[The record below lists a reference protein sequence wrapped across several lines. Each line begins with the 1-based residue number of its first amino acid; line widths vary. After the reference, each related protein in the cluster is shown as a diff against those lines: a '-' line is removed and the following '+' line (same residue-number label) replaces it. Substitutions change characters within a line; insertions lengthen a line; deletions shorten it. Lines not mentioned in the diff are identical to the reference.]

1 MKPGPWNPV
10 DLAQEFI
17 EFDTTTPKDNGMQSR
32 MISYL
37 KKAGF
42 TIHPLPFE
50 GIQNFYARLG
60 NSSPVFCFAGH
71 TDVVPSGP
79 EESWTTPP
87 FSGKIRENNLFGRG
101 AADMKGAL
109 AAMVSAVSEFLKESP
124 LQKGSIVFLITGDE
138 EGAAIHGTAK
148 VMEWLREKG
157 EKMDFCLVGE
167 PTSNLRVGD
176 QIKNGRRGSINGRLT
191 LYGIQGHVAYP
202 HLAKNPLHEGLD
214 ILKELAGLQFDR
226 GNSFFDPTRLAL
238 TNIQGGTGT
247 DNVTPDR
254 VEIRFNIRFGTAS
267 TFSSIKEKI
276 EKLLKAS
283 GQKFSVEFTLSGEAF
298 LSEKGRLIESMIQS
312 VQEETGIT
320 PELSTSGGTSDA
332 RFIAPEGIEVAE
344 LGLKNETIHKID
356 EHVSLADLAALSK
369 IYKKILNKIFLN

>member
-42 TIHPLPFE
+42 TIHLLPFE

-101 AADMKGAL
+101 SADMKGAL

-138 EGAAIHGTAK
+138 EGPAIHGTAK
-148 VMEWLREKG
+148 VMEWLRQKG

-167 PTSNLRVGD
+167 PTSNHRVGD
-176 QIKNGRRGSINGRLT
+176 QIKNGRRGSVNGRLT

-214 ILKELAGLQFDR
+214 ILKELTGLQFDR
-226 GNSFFDPTRLAL
+226 GNSFFDPTRLVL

-247 DNVTPDR
+247 DNVTPER

-356 EHVSLADLAALSK
+356 EHVPLADLEALSN